1 MSQIDTS
8 RNFPTYSWSLTLYLL
23 AVILWGAYVRA
34 TGSGAGC
41 GNHWPLCNGQVIPL
55 SPGVETIIEFVH
67 RLSSGI
73 GFFLVVLLVV
83 WAFKAYSKGSLVR
96 LFAGLTMV
104 FMVTEALVGAGL
116 VLFGLVAEDDS
127 FARAWIMAFH
137 LVNTFLLMGCL
148 SLTGWYAAG
157 RADPELK
164 RNSPLS
170 WVLLAG
176 LAALLLLG
184 ASGAVT
190 ALGDTLFPSETLL
203 DALEED
209 FSPAAHMLIRLRV
222 YHPVLALLIGV
233 LMISIS
239 AFVVRT
245 KPNPSTSRLA
255 LLTSFLYLFQLGIGL
270 FNLLLL
276 APVWLQLTHLLVA
289 DVTWIGFV
297 LLTSSA
303 LAGNQ
308 WSVIGGRNQ

>member
-1 MSQIDTS
+1 
-8 RNFPTYSWSLTLYLL
+8 
-23 AVILWGAYVRA
+23 
-34 TGSGAGC
+34 
-41 GNHWPLCNGQVIPL
+41 LCNGQVIPL
-55 SPGVETIIEFVH
+55 SPDVETIIEFVH

-73 GFFLVVLLVV
+73 GFLLVVLLVV

-148 SLTGWYAAG
+148 SLTGWYASG

-164 RNSPLS
+164 RNSLLS
-170 WVLLAG
+170 WMLLAG

-190 ALGDTLFPSETLL
+190 ALGDTLFPSETLS

-209 FSPAAHMLIRLRV
+209 FSSAAHMLIRLRV

-239 AFVVRT
+239 AFIVKT
-245 KPNPSTSRLA
+245 KSNPSASRLA
-255 LLTSFLYLFQLGIGL
+255 FLTSFLYLFQLGVGL

-276 APVWLQLTHLLVA
+276 APVWLQLTHLFVA

-303 LAGNQ
+303 LVGKQLTGN
-308 WSVIGGRNQ
+308 R